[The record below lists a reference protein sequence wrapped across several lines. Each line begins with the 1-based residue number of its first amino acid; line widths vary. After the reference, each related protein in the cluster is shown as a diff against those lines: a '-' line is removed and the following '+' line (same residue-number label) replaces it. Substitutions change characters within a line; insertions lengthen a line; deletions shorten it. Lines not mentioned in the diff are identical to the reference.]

1 MYRDTEHMFKVRG
14 CHGTVSTVDLPPSV
28 PPEILK
34 GMVELFRNLLRHELI
49 TMVDGGNPGPDHTS
63 MESESGLSTA
73 THVSSSLIV
82 PRADWAHIRKF
93 KKRSK

>member
-1 MYRDTEHMFKVRG
+1 MFKVRG

-34 GMVELFRNLLRHELI
+34 GMVELFRTLLRHELN
-49 TMVDGGNPGPDHTS
+49 TMVGGGNPGPDRTS
-63 MESESGLSTA
+63 MESESGLSTVS
-73 THVSSSLIV
+73 HVSSSLIV
-82 PRADWAHIRKF
+82 TRADWAPIRKF

>member
-1 MYRDTEHMFKVRG
+1 MYRGTEKMFKVRG

-34 GMVELFRNLLRHELI
+34 GMVELFRTLLRRELI
-49 TMVDGGNPGPDHTS
+49 IMVGGGNPGLDRTS
-63 MESESGLSTA
+63 IESESGLSTA
-73 THVSSSLIV
+73 SHVSSSLIV